1 MKRKTIVATS
11 IGAAVVLALGGGY
24 AYSASN
30 NAPVVG
36 TAQVSVAPLSVTAS
50 ASGSLVAAHSS
61 GVYPPVSGTV
71 AKVLVADG
79 DTVKAGDTLARM
91 ATGPLRLAV
100 YQARA
105 ALSAARA
112 QGEAVNN
119 GVPSAIDHSAA
130 GAALSAARSQ
140 VSTANR
146 NYASF
151 RADYLKADHA
161 ERHSMHAMLRTL
173 RTARAQAAAALKA
186 AQAGLSRLS
195 VASRVSLARTA
206 ASEGVAAASQALKQ
220 AQGNLDK
227 AELKAPFDGTVT
239 FGGTV
244 EKGSGLTPGVAPF
257 TVVDPTRMEF
267 AAAVNETDIADIA
280 KDEPATVTLDAFAD
294 GFPGKVVR
302 VQASPETTSTGS
314 VAFGVRVSLDP
325 GQSRL
330 FQGMS
335 GSVDIVV
342 KSIPDALTV
351 PVEAVL
357 TRGDTKSVFVLGP
370 DNVVRSRIVRVGA
383 STDTAAQILTG
394 LAAGD
399 TVVTTGASALSDG
412 QRVRTK

>member
-30 NAPVVG
+30 NQPVVG
-36 TAQVSVAPLSVTAS
+36 VARAAIAPLSVTVS
-50 ASGSLVAAHSS
+50 ASGSLVAAHSA
-61 GVYPPVSGTV
+61 GVYPPASGAV

-79 DTVKAGDTLARM
+79 DTVKAGDTLAEM

-100 YQARA
+100 FQARA

-112 QGEAVNN
+112 QGEAVSN
-119 GVPSAIDHSAA
+119 GVPGAIDRSAA
-130 GAALSAARSQ
+130 SAALSAARSQ
-140 VSTANR
+140 VSTAKK

-151 RADYLKADHA
+151 RADYDSNDATQRA
-161 ERHSMHAMLRTL
+161 TLRTL
-173 RTARAQAAAALKA
+173 NTARTQASAALQAAKAALN
-186 AQAGLSRLS
+186 RLS

-206 ASEGVAAASQALKQ
+206 ASQGVTAASRALTL
-220 AQGNLDK
+220 AEANLDK
-227 AELKAPFDGTVT
+227 ATLTAPFDGTVT
-239 FGGTV
+239 IHGTV
-244 EKGSGLTPGVAPF
+244 EKGSGLTPGVAAF
-257 TVVDPTRMEF
+257 TIVDPTRMEF
-267 AAAVNETDIADIA
+267 EAAVNETDIAGVA
-280 KDEPATVTLDAFAD
+280 KGQPATVTLDAFAD
-294 GFPGKVVR
+294 GFTGKVVR

-314 VAFGVRVSLDP
+314 VAFPVRISLES

-335 GSVDIVV
+335 GSVDIAV

-357 TRGDTKSVFVLGP
+357 TKGATKSVFVLGT
-370 DNVVRSRIVRVGA
+370 DNVVHSRAVTVGA
-383 STDTAAQILTG
+383 STDISAQILSG

-399 TVVTTGASALSDG
+399 TVVTTGASALTDG
-412 QRVRTK
+412 QRIRTK

>member
-30 NAPVVG
+30 NQPVVG
-36 TAQVSVAPLSVTAS
+36 VAQAAIAPLSVTVS
-50 ASGSLVAAHSS
+50 ASGSLVAAHSA
-61 GVYPPVSGTV
+61 GVYPPASGTV
-71 AKVLVADG
+71 AKALVADG
-79 DTVKAGDTLARM
+79 DTVKAGDTLAEM

-100 YQARA
+100 FQARA

-112 QGEAVNN
+112 QGEAVSN
-119 GVPSAIDHSAA
+119 GVPGAIDRSAA
-130 GAALSAARSQ
+130 SAALSAARSQ
-140 VSTANR
+140 VSTAKK

-151 RADYLKADHA
+151 RADYDSNDATQRA
-161 ERHSMHAMLRTL
+161 TLRTL
-173 RTARAQAAAALKA
+173 NTARTQASAALQAAEAALN
-186 AQAGLSRLS
+186 RLS

-206 ASEGVAAASQALKQ
+206 ASQGVTAASRALTL
-220 AQGNLDK
+220 AEANLDK
-227 AELKAPFDGTVT
+227 ATLTAPFDGIVT
-239 FGGTV
+239 IHGTV
-244 EKGSGLTPGVAPF
+244 EKGSGLTPGVAAF
-257 TVVDPTRMEF
+257 TIVDPTRMEF
-267 AAAVNETDIADIA
+267 EAAVNETDIADVA
-280 KDEPATVTLDAFAD
+280 KGQPATVTLDAFAE
-294 GFPGKVVR
+294 GFTGKVVR

-314 VAFGVRVSLDP
+314 VAFPVRISLES

-335 GSVDIVV
+335 GSVDIAV

-357 TRGDTKSVFVLGP
+357 TKGATKSVYVLGS
-370 DNVVRSRIVRVGA
+370 DNVVHARTVTVGA
-383 STDTAAQILTG
+383 STDISAQILSG

-399 TVVTTGASALSDG
+399 TVVTTGASALTDG

>member
-30 NAPVVG
+30 NQPVVG
-36 TAQVSVAPLSVTAS
+36 VAQAAIAPLNVTVS
-50 ASGSLVAAHSS
+50 ASGSLVAAHSA
-61 GVYPPVSGTV
+61 GVYPPASGTV

-79 DTVKAGDTLARM
+79 DTVKAGDTLAEM

-100 YQARA
+100 FQARA

-112 QGEAVNN
+112 QGEAVSN
-119 GVPSAIDHSAA
+119 GVPGAIDRSAA
-130 GAALSAARSQ
+130 SAALSAARSQ
-140 VSTANR
+140 VSTAKK

-151 RADYLKADHA
+151 RADYDPNDASQRA
-161 ERHSMHAMLRTL
+161 TLRTL
-173 RTARAQAAAALKA
+173 NTARTQASAALQAAKAALN
-186 AQAGLSRLS
+186 RLS

-206 ASEGVAAASQALKQ
+206 ASQGVTAASRALTL
-220 AQGNLDK
+220 AEANLDK
-227 AELKAPFDGTVT
+227 ATLAAPFDGIVT
-239 FGGTV
+239 IHGTV
-244 EKGSGLTPGVAPF
+244 EKGSGLTPGVAAF
-257 TVVDPTRMEF
+257 TIVDPTRMEF
-267 AAAVNETDIADIA
+267 EAAVNETDIADVA
-280 KDEPATVTLDAFAD
+280 KGQPATVTLDAYAE
-294 GFPGKVVR
+294 GFTGKVVR

-314 VAFGVRVSLDP
+314 VAFPVRISLES

-335 GSVDIVV
+335 GSVDIAV

-357 TRGDTKSVFVLGP
+357 TKGATKSVYVLGS
-370 DNVVRSRIVRVGA
+370 DNVVHARTVTVGA
-383 STDTAAQILTG
+383 STDISAQILSG

-399 TVVTTGASALSDG
+399 TVVTTGASALTDG

>member
-30 NAPVVG
+30 NQPVVG
-36 TAQVSVAPLSVTAS
+36 VAQAAIAPLNVTVS
-50 ASGSLVAAHSS
+50 ASGSLVAAHSA
-61 GVYPPVSGTV
+61 GVYPPASGTV

-79 DTVKAGDTLARM
+79 DTVKAGDSLAEM

-100 YQARA
+100 FQARA

-112 QGEAVNN
+112 QGEAVSN
-119 GVPSAIDHSAA
+119 GVPGAIDRSAA
-130 GAALSAARSQ
+130 SAALSAARSQ
-140 VSTANR
+140 VSTAKK

-151 RADYLKADHA
+151 RADYDPNDATQRA
-161 ERHSMHAMLRTL
+161 TLRTL
-173 RTARAQAAAALKA
+173 NTARTQASAALQAAKAALN
-186 AQAGLSRLS
+186 RLS

-206 ASEGVAAASQALKQ
+206 ASQGVTAASRALTL
-220 AQGNLDK
+220 AEANLDK
-227 AELKAPFDGTVT
+227 ATLTAPFDGIVT
-239 FGGTV
+239 IHGTV
-244 EKGSGLTPGVAPF
+244 EKGSGLTPGVAAF
-257 TVVDPTRMEF
+257 TIVDPTRMEF
-267 AAAVNETDIADIA
+267 EAAVNETDIADVA
-280 KDEPATVTLDAFAD
+280 KGQPATVTLDAFAE
-294 GFPGKVVR
+294 GFTGKVVR

-314 VAFGVRVSLDP
+314 VAFPVRISLES

-335 GSVDIVV
+335 GSVDIAV

-357 TRGDTKSVFVLGP
+357 TKGATKSVYVLGS
-370 DNVVRSRIVRVGA
+370 DNVVHARTVTVGA
-383 STDTAAQILTG
+383 STDISAQILSG

-399 TVVTTGASALSDG
+399 TVVTTGASALTDG

>member
-30 NAPVVG
+30 NQPVVG
-36 TAQVSVAPLSVTAS
+36 VAQAAIAPLSVTVS
-50 ASGSLVAAHSS
+50 ASGSLVAAHSA
-61 GVYPPVSGTV
+61 GVYPPASGTV

-79 DTVKAGDTLARM
+79 DTVKAGDTLAEM

-100 YQARA
+100 FQARA

-112 QGEAVNN
+112 QGEAVSN
-119 GVPSAIDHSAA
+119 GVPGAIDRSAA
-130 GAALSAARSQ
+130 SAALSAARSQ
-140 VSTANR
+140 VSTAKK

-151 RADYLKADHA
+151 RADYDSNDATQRA
-161 ERHSMHAMLRTL
+161 TLRTL
-173 RTARAQAAAALKA
+173 NTARTQASAALQAAEAALN
-186 AQAGLSRLS
+186 RLS

-206 ASEGVAAASQALKQ
+206 ASQGVTAASRALTL
-220 AQGNLDK
+220 AEANLDK
-227 AELKAPFDGTVT
+227 ATLTAPFDGIVT
-239 FGGTV
+239 IHGTV
-244 EKGSGLTPGVAPF
+244 EKGSGLTPGVAAF
-257 TVVDPTRMEF
+257 TIVDPTRMEF
-267 AAAVNETDIADIA
+267 EAAVNETDIADVA
-280 KDEPATVTLDAFAD
+280 KGQPATVTLDAFAE
-294 GFPGKVVR
+294 GFTGKVVR

-314 VAFGVRVSLDP
+314 VAFPVRISLES

-335 GSVDIVV
+335 GSVDIAV

-357 TRGDTKSVFVLGP
+357 TKGATKSVYVLGS
-370 DNVVRSRIVRVGA
+370 DNVVHARTVTVGA
-383 STDTAAQILTG
+383 STDISAQILSG

-399 TVVTTGASALSDG
+399 TVVTTGASALTDG

>member
-30 NAPVVG
+30 NQPVVG
-36 TAQVSVAPLSVTAS
+36 VAQAAIAPLSVTVS
-50 ASGSLVAAHSS
+50 ASGSLVAAHSA
-61 GVYPPVSGTV
+61 GVYPPASGTV

-79 DTVKAGDTLARM
+79 DTVKAGDTLAEM

-100 YQARA
+100 FQARA

-112 QGEAVNN
+112 QGEAVSN
-119 GVPSAIDHSAA
+119 GVPGAIDRSAA
-130 GAALSAARSQ
+130 SAALSAARSQ
-140 VSTANR
+140 VSTAKK

-151 RADYLKADHA
+151 RADYDPNDASQRA
-161 ERHSMHAMLRTL
+161 TLRTL
-173 RTARAQAAAALKA
+173 NTARTQASAALQAAKAALN
-186 AQAGLSRLS
+186 RLS

-206 ASEGVAAASQALKQ
+206 ASQGVTAASRALTL
-220 AQGNLDK
+220 AEANLDK
-227 AELKAPFDGTVT
+227 ATLTAPFDGIVT
-239 FGGTV
+239 IHGTV
-244 EKGSGLTPGVAPF
+244 EKGSGLTPGVAAF
-257 TVVDPTRMEF
+257 TIVDPTRMEF
-267 AAAVNETDIADIA
+267 EAAVNETDIADVA
-280 KDEPATVTLDAFAD
+280 KGQPATVTLDAYAE
-294 GFPGKVVR
+294 GFTGKVVR
-302 VQASPETTSTGS
+302 VQANPETTSTGS
-314 VAFGVRVSLDP
+314 VAFPVRISLES

-335 GSVDIVV
+335 GSVDIAV

-357 TRGDTKSVFVLGP
+357 TKGATKSVYVLGS
-370 DNVVRSRIVRVGA
+370 DNVVHARTVTVGA
-383 STDTAAQILTG
+383 STDISAQILSG

-399 TVVTTGASALSDG
+399 TVVTTGASALTDG

>member
-30 NAPVVG
+30 NQPLVG
-36 TAQVSVAPLSVTAS
+36 VALAAVAPLSVTAS
-50 ASGSLVAAHSS
+50 ASGSLVAAHSA
-61 GVYPPVSGTV
+61 GVYPPASGTV

-79 DTVKAGDTLARM
+79 DTVKAGDTLAEM

-100 YQARA
+100 AQARA

-112 QGEAVNN
+112 QGEAVSN
-119 GVPSAIDHSAA
+119 GVPSAIDRSAA

-140 VSTANR
+140 VSTASK

-151 RADYLKADHA
+151 RADYDAADSA
-161 ERHSMHAMLRTL
+161 ARHGMLPTLRTL
-173 RTARAQAAAALKA
+173 KTARTQATAALKA
-186 AQAGLSRLS
+186 AKAALGRLT
-195 VASRVSLARTA
+195 VAARVSLARTA
-206 ASEGVAAASQALKQ
+206 AGQGVTAASQALKQ
-220 AQGNLDK
+220 AEGNLDK
-227 AELKAPFDGTVT
+227 AELTAPFDGTVT
-239 FGGTV
+239 IHGTV
-244 EKGSGLTPGVAPF
+244 EKGSGLTPGVAAF
-257 TVVDPTRMEF
+257 TIIDPTRMEF
-267 AAAVNETDIADIA
+267 EAAVNETDIANVA
-280 KDEPATVTLDAFAD
+280 KDEAATVILDAFAE
-294 GFPGKVVR
+294 GFTGKVVR

-314 VAFGVRVSLDP
+314 VAFPVRISLEA

-335 GSVDIVV
+335 GSVDIAV

-357 TRGDTKSVFVLGP
+357 TKGDSKSVFVLGS
-370 DNVVRSRIVRVGA
+370 DNVVHARTVTVGA
-383 STDTAAQILTG
+383 STDIAAQILSG
-394 LAAGD
+394 LAAGE

>member
-30 NAPVVG
+30 NQPVVG
-36 TAQVSVAPLSVTAS
+36 VARAAIAPLSVTVS
-50 ASGSLVAAHSS
+50 ASGSLVAAHSA
-61 GVYPPVSGTV
+61 GVYPPASGAV

-79 DTVKAGDTLARM
+79 DTVKAGDTLAEM

-100 YQARA
+100 FQARA

-112 QGEAVNN
+112 QGEAVSN
-119 GVPSAIDHSAA
+119 GVPGAIDRSAA
-130 GAALSAARSQ
+130 SAALSAARSQ
-140 VSTANR
+140 VSTAKK

-151 RADYLKADHA
+151 RADYDSNDATQRA
-161 ERHSMHAMLRTL
+161 TLRTL
-173 RTARAQAAAALKA
+173 NTARTQASAALRAAKA
-186 AQAGLSRLS
+186 ALNRLS

-206 ASEGVAAASQALKQ
+206 ASQGVTAASRALTL
-220 AQGNLDK
+220 AEANLDK
-227 AELKAPFDGTVT
+227 ATLTAPFDGTVT
-239 FGGTV
+239 IHGTV
-244 EKGSGLTPGVAPF
+244 EKGSGLTPGVAAF
-257 TVVDPTRMEF
+257 TIVDPTRMEF
-267 AAAVNETDIADIA
+267 EAAVNETDIAGVA
-280 KDEPATVTLDAFAD
+280 KGQPATVTLDAFAD
-294 GFPGKVVR
+294 GFTGKVVR

-314 VAFGVRVSLDP
+314 VAFPVRISLES

-335 GSVDIVV
+335 GSVDIAV

-357 TRGDTKSVFVLGP
+357 TKGATKSVFVLGS
-370 DNVVRSRIVRVGA
+370 DNVVHARAVTVGA
-383 STDTAAQILTG
+383 STDISAQILSG

-399 TVVTTGASALSDG
+399 TVVTTGASALTDG
-412 QRVRTK
+412 QRIRTK

>member
-30 NAPVVG
+30 NQPLVG
-36 TAQVSVAPLSVTAS
+36 VAQAAVAPLSVTAS
-50 ASGSLVAAHSS
+50 ASGSLVAAHSA
-61 GVYPPVSGTV
+61 GVYPPASGTV

-79 DTVKAGDTLARM
+79 DTVKAGDTLAEM

-100 YQARA
+100 AQARA

-112 QGEAVNN
+112 QGEAVSN
-119 GVPSAIDHSAA
+119 GVPSAIDRSAA

-140 VSTANR
+140 VSTASK

-151 RADYLKADHA
+151 RADYDAADSA
-161 ERHSMHAMLRTL
+161 ARHGMLPTLRTL
-173 RTARAQAAAALKA
+173 KTARTQAAAALKA
-186 AQAGLSRLS
+186 AIAALGRLS

-206 ASEGVAAASQALKQ
+206 VGQGVTAASQALKQ
-220 AQGNLDK
+220 AEGNLDK
-227 AELKAPFDGTVT
+227 AELTAPFDGTVT
-239 FGGTV
+239 IHGTV
-244 EKGSGLTPGVAPF
+244 EKGSGLTPGFAAF
-257 TVVDPTRMEF
+257 TIVDPTRMEF
-267 AAAVNETDIADIA
+267 EAAVNETDIADVA
-280 KDEPATVTLDAFAD
+280 KDEAATVILDAFAE
-294 GFPGKVVR
+294 GFTGKVVR

-314 VAFGVRVSLDP
+314 VAFPVRISLEA

-335 GSVDIVV
+335 GSVDIAV

-357 TRGDTKSVFVLGP
+357 TKGDSKSVFVLGS
-370 DNVVRSRIVRVGA
+370 DNVVHARTVTVGA
-383 STDTAAQILTG
+383 STDISAQILSG

>member
-30 NAPVVG
+30 NQPVVG
-36 TAQVSVAPLSVTAS
+36 VAQAAIAPLNVTVS
-50 ASGSLVAAHSS
+50 ASGSLVAAHSA
-61 GVYPPVSGTV
+61 GVYPPASGTV

-79 DTVKAGDTLARM
+79 DTVKAGDTLAEM

-100 YQARA
+100 FQARA

-112 QGEAVNN
+112 QGEAVSN
-119 GVPSAIDHSAA
+119 GVPGAIDRSAA
-130 GAALSAARSQ
+130 SAALSAARSQ
-140 VSTANR
+140 VSTAKK

-151 RADYLKADHA
+151 RADYDPNDASQRA
-161 ERHSMHAMLRTL
+161 TLRTL
-173 RTARAQAAAALKA
+173 NTARTQASAALQAAKAALN
-186 AQAGLSRLS
+186 RLS

-206 ASEGVAAASQALKQ
+206 ASQGVTAASRALTL
-220 AQGNLDK
+220 AEANLDK
-227 AELKAPFDGTVT
+227 ATLTAPFDGIVT
-239 FGGTV
+239 IHGTV
-244 EKGSGLTPGVAPF
+244 EKGSGLTPGVAAF
-257 TVVDPTRMEF
+257 TIVDPTRMEF
-267 AAAVNETDIADIA
+267 EAAVNETDIADVA
-280 KDEPATVTLDAFAD
+280 KGQPATVTLDAFAE
-294 GFPGKVVR
+294 GFTGKVVR

-314 VAFGVRVSLDP
+314 VAFPVRISLES

-335 GSVDIVV
+335 GSVDIAV

-357 TRGDTKSVFVLGP
+357 TKGATKSVYVLGS
-370 DNVVRSRIVRVGA
+370 DNVVHARTVTVGA
-383 STDTAAQILTG
+383 STDISAQILSG

-399 TVVTTGASALSDG
+399 TVVTTGASALTDG

>member
-30 NAPVVG
+30 NQPVVG
-36 TAQVSVAPLSVTAS
+36 VAQAAIAPLSVTVS
-50 ASGSLVAAHSS
+50 ASGSLVAAHSA
-61 GVYPPVSGTV
+61 GVYPPASGTV

-79 DTVKAGDTLARM
+79 DTVKAGDTLAEM

-100 YQARA
+100 FQARA

-112 QGEAVNN
+112 QGEAVSN
-119 GVPSAIDHSAA
+119 GVPGAIDRSAA
-130 GAALSAARSQ
+130 SAALSAARSQ
-140 VSTANR
+140 VSTAKK

-151 RADYLKADHA
+151 RADYDPNDASQRA
-161 ERHSMHAMLRTL
+161 TLRTL
-173 RTARAQAAAALKA
+173 NTARTQASAALQAAKAALN
-186 AQAGLSRLS
+186 RLS

-206 ASEGVAAASQALKQ
+206 ASQGVTAASRALTL
-220 AQGNLDK
+220 AEANLDK
-227 AELKAPFDGTVT
+227 ATLTAPFDGIVT
-239 FGGTV
+239 IHGTV
-244 EKGSGLTPGVAPF
+244 EKGSGLTPGVAAF
-257 TVVDPTRMEF
+257 TIVDPTRMEF
-267 AAAVNETDIADIA
+267 EAAVNETDIADVA
-280 KDEPATVTLDAFAD
+280 KGQPATVTLDAFAE
-294 GFPGKVVR
+294 GFTGKVVR

-314 VAFGVRVSLDP
+314 VAFPVRISLES

-335 GSVDIVV
+335 GSVDIAV

-357 TRGDTKSVFVLGP
+357 TKGATKSVYVLGS
-370 DNVVRSRIVRVGA
+370 DNVVHARTVTVGA
-383 STDTAAQILTG
+383 STDISAQILSG

-399 TVVTTGASALSDG
+399 TVVTTGASALTDG

>member
-30 NAPVVG
+30 NQPVVG
-36 TAQVSVAPLSVTAS
+36 VAQAAIAPLNVTVS
-50 ASGSLVAAHSS
+50 ASGSLVAAHSA
-61 GVYPPVSGTV
+61 GVYPPASGTV

-79 DTVKAGDTLARM
+79 DTVKAGDTLAEM

-100 YQARA
+100 FQARA

-112 QGEAVNN
+112 QGEAVSN
-119 GVPSAIDHSAA
+119 GVPGAIDRSAA
-130 GAALSAARSQ
+130 SAALSAARSQ
-140 VSTANR
+140 VSTAKK

-151 RADYLKADHA
+151 RADYDPNDASQRA
-161 ERHSMHAMLRTL
+161 TLRTL
-173 RTARAQAAAALKA
+173 NTARTQASAALQAAKAALN
-186 AQAGLSRLS
+186 RLS

-206 ASEGVAAASQALKQ
+206 ASQGVTAASRALTL
-220 AQGNLDK
+220 AEANLDK
-227 AELKAPFDGTVT
+227 ATLAAPFDGIVT
-239 FGGTV
+239 IHGTV
-244 EKGSGLTPGVAPF
+244 EKGSGLTPGVAAF
-257 TVVDPTRMEF
+257 TIVDPTRMEF
-267 AAAVNETDIADIA
+267 EAAVNETDIADVA
-280 KDEPATVTLDAFAD
+280 KGQPATVTLDAFAE
-294 GFPGKVVR
+294 GFTGKVVR

-314 VAFGVRVSLDP
+314 VAFPVRISLES

-335 GSVDIVV
+335 GSVDIAV

-357 TRGDTKSVFVLGP
+357 TKGATKSVYVLGS
-370 DNVVRSRIVRVGA
+370 DNVVHARTVTVGA
-383 STDTAAQILTG
+383 STDISAQILSG

-399 TVVTTGASALSDG
+399 TVVTTGASALTDG

>member
-30 NAPVVG
+30 NQPVVG
-36 TAQVSVAPLSVTAS
+36 VAQAAIAPLSVTVS
-50 ASGSLVAAHSS
+50 ASGSLVAAHSA
-61 GVYPPVSGTV
+61 GVYPPASGTV

-79 DTVKAGDTLARM
+79 DTVKAGDTLAEM

-100 YQARA
+100 FQARA

-112 QGEAVNN
+112 QGEAVSN
-119 GVPSAIDHSAA
+119 GVPGAIDRSAA
-130 GAALSAARSQ
+130 SAALSAARSQ
-140 VSTANR
+140 VSTAKK

-151 RADYLKADHA
+151 RADYDPNDASQRA
-161 ERHSMHAMLRTL
+161 TLRTL
-173 RTARAQAAAALKA
+173 NTARTQASAALQAAKAALN
-186 AQAGLSRLS
+186 RLS

-206 ASEGVAAASQALKQ
+206 ASQGVTAASRALTL
-220 AQGNLDK
+220 AEANLDK
-227 AELKAPFDGTVT
+227 ATLAAPFDGIVT
-239 FGGTV
+239 IHGTV
-244 EKGSGLTPGVAPF
+244 EKGSGLTPGVAAF
-257 TVVDPTRMEF
+257 TIVDPTRMEF
-267 AAAVNETDIADIA
+267 EAAVNETDIADVA
-280 KDEPATVTLDAFAD
+280 KGQPATVTLDAFAE
-294 GFPGKVVR
+294 GFTGKVVR

-314 VAFGVRVSLDP
+314 VAFPVRISLES

-335 GSVDIVV
+335 GSVDIAV

-357 TRGDTKSVFVLGP
+357 TKGATKSVYVLGS
-370 DNVVRSRIVRVGA
+370 DNVVHARTVTVGA
-383 STDTAAQILTG
+383 STDISAQILSG

-399 TVVTTGASALSDG
+399 TVVTTGASALTDG

>member
-30 NAPVVG
+30 NQPLVG
-36 TAQVSVAPLSVTAS
+36 VAQAAVGPLSVTAS
-50 ASGSLVAAHSS
+50 ASGSLVSAHSA
-61 GVYPPVSGTV
+61 GVYPPASGTV

-79 DTVKAGDTLARM
+79 DTVKAGGTLAEM

-100 YQARA
+100 FQARA

-112 QGEAVNN
+112 QGEAVSN
-119 GVPSAIDHSAA
+119 GVPSAIDRSAA

-140 VSTANR
+140 VSTANK

-151 RADYLKADHA
+151 RSDYDDADSAT
-161 ERHSMHAMLRTL
+161 RHEMLPTLRTL
-173 RTARAQAAAALKA
+173 KTARTQANAALKA
-186 AQAGLSRLS
+186 AKAALGRLS

-206 ASEGVAAASQALKQ
+206 ASQGVTAASRALTL
-220 AQGNLDK
+220 AEANLDK
-227 AELKAPFDGTVT
+227 ATLTAPFDGIVT
-239 FGGTV
+239 IHGTV
-244 EKGSGLTPGVAPF
+244 EKGSGLTPGVPAF
-257 TVVDPTRMEF
+257 TIVDPTRMEF
-267 AAAVNETDIADIA
+267 EAAVNETDIADVA
-280 KDEPATVTLDAFAD
+280 KDEAATVTLDAFAE
-294 GFPGKVVR
+294 GFAGKVVR

-314 VAFGVRVSLDP
+314 VAFPVRISLE
-325 GQSRL
+325 GGKSRL

-335 GSVDIVV
+335 GSVDIAV

-357 TRGDTKSVFVLGP
+357 TKGATKSVFVLGS
-370 DNVVRSRIVRVGA
+370 DNVVHARTVTVGA
-383 STDTAAQILTG
+383 STDISAQILSG
-394 LAAGD
+394 LTAGD

>member
-30 NAPVVG
+30 NQPVVG
-36 TAQVSVAPLSVTAS
+36 VAQAAIAPLNVTVS
-50 ASGSLVAAHSS
+50 ASGSLVAAHSA
-61 GVYPPVSGTV
+61 GVYPPASGTV
-71 AKVLVADG
+71 ATVLVADG
-79 DTVKAGDTLARM
+79 DTVKAGDTLAEM

-100 YQARA
+100 FQARA

-112 QGEAVNN
+112 QGEAVSN
-119 GVPSAIDHSAA
+119 GVPGAIDRSAA
-130 GAALSAARSQ
+130 SAALSAARSQ
-140 VSTANR
+140 VSTAKK

-151 RADYLKADHA
+151 RADYDPNDASQRA
-161 ERHSMHAMLRTL
+161 TLRTL
-173 RTARAQAAAALKA
+173 NTARTQASAALQAAKAALN
-186 AQAGLSRLS
+186 RLS

-206 ASEGVAAASQALKQ
+206 ASQGVTAASRALTL
-220 AQGNLDK
+220 AEANLDK
-227 AELKAPFDGTVT
+227 ATLTAPFDGIVT
-239 FGGTV
+239 IHGTV
-244 EKGSGLTPGVAPF
+244 EKGSGLTPGVAAF
-257 TVVDPTRMEF
+257 TIVDPTRMEF
-267 AAAVNETDIADIA
+267 EAAVNETDIADVA
-280 KDEPATVTLDAFAD
+280 KDQTATVTLDAFAE
-294 GFPGKVVR
+294 GFTGKVVR

-314 VAFGVRVSLDP
+314 VAFPVRISLES

-335 GSVDIVV
+335 GSVDIAV

-357 TRGDTKSVFVLGP
+357 TKGATKSVYVLGS
-370 DNVVRSRIVRVGA
+370 DNVVHARTVTVGA
-383 STDTAAQILTG
+383 STDISAQILSG

-399 TVVTTGASALSDG
+399 TVVTTGASALTDG

>member
-30 NAPVVG
+30 NQPVVG
-36 TAQVSVAPLSVTAS
+36 VAQAAIAPLSVTVS
-50 ASGSLVAAHSS
+50 ASGSLVAAHSA
-61 GVYPPVSGTV
+61 GVYPPASGTV

-79 DTVKAGDTLARM
+79 DTVKAGDTLAEM

-100 YQARA
+100 FQARA

-112 QGEAVNN
+112 QGEAVSN
-119 GVPSAIDHSAA
+119 GVPGAIDRSAA
-130 GAALSAARSQ
+130 SAALSAARSQ
-140 VSTANR
+140 VSTAKK

-151 RADYLKADHA
+151 RADYDPNDASQRA
-161 ERHSMHAMLRTL
+161 TLRTL
-173 RTARAQAAAALKA
+173 NTARTQASAALQAAKAALN
-186 AQAGLSRLS
+186 RLS

-206 ASEGVAAASQALKQ
+206 ASQGVTAASRALTL
-220 AQGNLDK
+220 AEANLDK
-227 AELKAPFDGTVT
+227 ATLAAPFDGIVT
-239 FGGTV
+239 IHGTV
-244 EKGSGLTPGVAPF
+244 EKGSGLTPGVAAF
-257 TVVDPTRMEF
+257 TIVDPTRMEF
-267 AAAVNETDIADIA
+267 EAAVNETDIADVA
-280 KDEPATVTLDAFAD
+280 KGQPATVTLDAYAE
-294 GFPGKVVR
+294 GFTGKVVR

-314 VAFGVRVSLDP
+314 VAFPVRISLES

-335 GSVDIVV
+335 GSVDIAV

-357 TRGDTKSVFVLGP
+357 TKGATKSVYVLGS
-370 DNVVRSRIVRVGA
+370 DNVVHARTVTVGA
-383 STDTAAQILTG
+383 STDISAQILSG

-399 TVVTTGASALSDG
+399 TVVTTGASALTDG

>member
-30 NAPVVG
+30 NQPVVG
-36 TAQVSVAPLSVTAS
+36 VAQAAIAPLNVTVS
-50 ASGSLVAAHSS
+50 ASGSLVAAHSA
-61 GVYPPVSGTV
+61 GVYPPASGTV

-79 DTVKAGDTLARM
+79 DTVKAGDTLAEM

-100 YQARA
+100 FQARA

-112 QGEAVNN
+112 QGEAVSN
-119 GVPSAIDHSAA
+119 GVPGAIDRSAA
-130 GAALSAARSQ
+130 SAALSAARSQ
-140 VSTANR
+140 VSTAKK

-151 RADYLKADHA
+151 RADYDPNDASQRA
-161 ERHSMHAMLRTL
+161 TLRTL
-173 RTARAQAAAALKA
+173 NTARTQASAALQAAKAALN
-186 AQAGLSRLS
+186 RLS

-206 ASEGVAAASQALKQ
+206 ASQGVTAASRALTL
-220 AQGNLDK
+220 AEANLDK
-227 AELKAPFDGTVT
+227 ATLAAPFDGIVT
-239 FGGTV
+239 IHGTV
-244 EKGSGLTPGVAPF
+244 EKGSGLTPGVAAF
-257 TVVDPTRMEF
+257 TIVDPTRMEF
-267 AAAVNETDIADIA
+267 EAAVNETDIADVA
-280 KDEPATVTLDAFAD
+280 KGQPATVTLDAYAE
-294 GFPGKVVR
+294 GFTGKVVR

-314 VAFGVRVSLDP
+314 VAFPVRISLES

-335 GSVDIVV
+335 GSADIAV

-357 TRGDTKSVFVLGP
+357 TKGATKSVYVLGS
-370 DNVVRSRIVRVGA
+370 DNVVHARTVTVGA
-383 STDTAAQILTG
+383 STDISAQILSG

-399 TVVTTGASALSDG
+399 TVVTTGASALTDG